1 MPKITPSFPWPLLTI
16 VLVMSACKAKLPDTT
31 LASVALPISAATAA
45 PARVPNGP
53 VQATPPAAPAAVT
66 AAAGPA
72 GAFDINS
79 IPLTQTP
86 LPPFPYIDWPSGL
99 PAGGGRAEVEEFDRR
114 YVITGHQALPVEG
127 RIELREFNNNYA
139 KLSTIAS
146 QRNYENALKAIG
158 AVRVDAVYPFD
169 VPATGV
175 NRGQVLSTSEKFHF
189 HPDGSYSAYL
199 IRTPNKNVW
208 FSLSVNNSYTKIMV
222 IDEKSMTQ
230 SVGMVGQ
237 APSAAR

>member
-1 MPKITPSFPWPLLTI
+1 MPKITPSFHWPLLTI
-16 VLVMSACKAKLPDTT
+16 VLAMSACKAKLPDT
-31 LASVALPISAATAA
+31 LASIALPISAATAA
-45 PARVPNGP
+45 PVEAPSRP
-53 VQATPPAAPAAVT
+53 VQATQPPVPAAAAV
-66 AAAGPA
+66 PA

-79 IPLTQTP
+79 IPMTQTP
-86 LPPFPYIDWPSGL
+86 LPPFPYIDWPSAL
-99 PAGGGRAEVEEFDRR
+99 PTGGGRAEVEQFDRR
-114 YVITGHQALPVEG
+114 YVITGHQARPVEG

-139 KLSTIAS
+139 KLSTIGS

-169 VPATGV
+169 VPDTGM

-208 FSLSVNNSYTKIMV
+208 FSLSVNNSYTKIMI

-230 SVGMVGQ
+230 SVGMIGQ
-237 APSAAR
+237 APPAAR